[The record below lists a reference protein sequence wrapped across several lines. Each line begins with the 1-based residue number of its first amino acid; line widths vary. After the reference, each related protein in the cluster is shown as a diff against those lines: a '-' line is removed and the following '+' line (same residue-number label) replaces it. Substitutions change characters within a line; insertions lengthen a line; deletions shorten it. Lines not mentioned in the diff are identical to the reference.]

1 MNATLPPLP
10 QPAQKFP
17 KIFEAPNNTQLCF
30 TCALKN
36 GWKITRITA
45 AGPADKCS
53 HCGKLLAP

>member
-30 TCALKN
+30 TCALK
-36 GWKITRITA
+36 ITRITA